1 MMRRRTSHSV
11 GALLLLLVARGAP
24 SAGSPAS
31 GTLARPRLEG
41 SASGRP
47 REPQAAFGRRQAT
60 SGAQLLKLLAGDGVA
75 YSQFGISV
83 AVSSDGARV
92 VVGAGGYYD
101 DDELGSQFGSAYVL
115 DGATGERLL
124 KLVASDGAQ
133 FDSFGYSVAVSS
145 DGARVV
151 VGSVYD
157 DDQASTTGSAYVFNG
172 TTGERLLKLVASDGA
187 ANDYFGD
194 SVAVS
199 SDGARVVVGATG
211 DDDQGANSGSAYVLD
226 GATGERLF
234 KLVAS
239 DGAAGDSFGYSVSVS
254 SDGAR
259 VVVGATGDDDQGTNS
274 GSAYVFDGTTGERLL
289 KLVASDAAAYSK
301 FGNSVAVSSDGARV
315 VVGACQDDDQG
326 VYSGSAY
333 VLDGTTGERLL
344 KLVASDGAQLDRF
357 GYSVAVSSDGARVVV
372 GSFYDSDQGTAFGSA
387 YVFNGTTGERLLKLV
402 ASDGAAND
410 YFGDSVAV
418 SSDGARVVVGA
429 MNDDD
434 QGTNSGS
441 AYVFDF
447 TETTTETTTATTTKT
462 ATTTTDTGMSSDTS
476 NTTATT
482 EPWGLIAVFAGVLIL
497 FLVCCVALGCLVKRR
512 RGRSPRPERG
522 IDNAEVK
529 DNEYNESEQV
539 AEI

>member
-372 GSFYDSDQGTAFGSA
+372 GTC
-387 YVFNGTTGERLLKLV
+387 GE
-402 ASDGAAND
+402 
-410 YFGDSVAV
+410 
-418 SSDGARVVVGA
+418 
-429 MNDDD
+429 
-434 QGTNSGS
+434 
-441 AYVFDF
+441 
-447 TETTTETTTATTTKT
+447 
-462 ATTTTDTGMSSDTS
+462 
-476 NTTATT
+476 
-482 EPWGLIAVFAGVLIL
+482 
-497 FLVCCVALGCLVKRR
+497 
-512 RGRSPRPERG
+512 
-522 IDNAEVK
+522 
-529 DNEYNESEQV
+529 
-539 AEI
+539 